1 MKEGEVGNMVENA
14 DKGGSSDDY
23 AGYYYM
29 LMRDSLIIG
38 LDGDLDHHL
47 ADGMRDSVDAV
58 IRDNNIRSI
67 VMDFTNVDFMDS
79 SGIGLIMGRYK
90 RMKQRGVIAIVNP
103 GKGIQRILQ
112 ISGLHKL
119 VQVFGDL
126 ESAIA
131 ANEARVMDNNR
142 KRSGV

>member
-1 MKEGEVGNMVENA
+1 
-14 DKGGSSDDY
+14 
-23 AGYYYM
+23 
-29 LMRDSLIIG
+29 
-38 LDGDLDHHL
+38 
-47 ADGMRDSVDAV
+47 
-58 IRDNNIRSI
+58 
-67 VMDFTNVDFMDS
+67 MDFTNVDFMDS